1 MDNSTEVQTFKI
13 VIIGDSYT
21 GKTSLAYRLCTG
33 KFYEKL
39 ETTIGVDFFEKTIK
53 IDDEQV
59 RVRDEF
65 LAIVIVIDWLHSNI
79 YSHSSIADTLL
90 IISIFAVDGHQICLI
105 HVVIYCGYPQL
116 VYQAIFLSQ
125 L

>member
-59 RVRDEF
+59 RVSDEF
-65 LAIVIVIDWLHSNI
+65 LAFVIVID
-79 YSHSSIADTLL
+79 SHSSIADTLL
-90 IISIFAVDGHQICLI
+90 IISMLTFAVDGHQICLI